1 VANDNKEGNSWL
13 NVSIGQGVDAAL
25 GNVIRGLL
33 EKPAEEV
40 GNLLSDSIG
49 ILSDRVKLKRALNAK
64 LGFEKVR
71 AKLEARNVDMK
82 NITPPTEEEL
92 HLLVNGLSLSDDE
105 NVRDMWAGLFAKALE
120 PDSDVTA
127 ERPFISV
134 LQSLSPIDAKI
145 IDFLSFTMKTE
156 RELQNR
162 FVRIMPQDLQNI
174 TAEEKEGMEKA
185 QKENMELRN
194 NAIRSIEHKAEEYD
208 LCNPAAGWAE
218 NLMRQGVIERTPL
231 QQSNAGA
238 LRLRSLDERAVL
250 QGFEQ
255 LNRKF
260 EYMDQSAK
268 RKSLAPEKIFLS
280 RGIGSAIQLEVQ
292 LSGFGRRLAEAC
304 GVL

>member
-1 VANDNKEGNSWL
+1 MADDNKEANSWL

-71 AKLEARNVDMK
+71 ANLEARNVDMK

-134 LQSLSPIDAKI
+134 LQSLSPTDAKI
-145 IDFLSFTMKTE
+145 IDFLSFTTKTE

-162 FVRIMPQDLQNI
+162 FVRVMPEDLQNI

-185 QKENMELRN
+185 QKENMDLRN